1 MKMSDDP
8 IEDVFSYVERAY
20 LRLQA
25 GDILIRCLE
34 DNSILPIQQ
43 IVEGLI
49 LAGPQSLE
57 ELRQVMAETTA
68 RKLQV
73 EDDLSQVY
81 RDMKRVLLEYGV
93 IFPNREDFRD
103 TLTLT
108 PMEILVLMKNQGVE
122 ESGSQAACLR
132 VFQDSRDIINNLNN
146 HLGLLSEIEKYIR
159 DWLYSLTYQQT
170 RQRRPNV
177 TNGVL

>member
-1 MKMSDDP
+1 
-8 IEDVFSYVERAY
+8 
-20 LRLQA
+20 
-25 GDILIRCLE
+25 
-34 DNSILPIQQ
+34 
-43 IVEGLI
+43 
-49 LAGPQSLE
+49 
-57 ELRQVMAETTA
+57 
-68 RKLQV
+68 
-73 EDDLSQVY
+73 
-81 RDMKRVLLEYGV
+81 
-93 IFPNREDFRD
+93 
-103 TLTLT
+103 
-108 PMEILVLMKNQGVE
+108 MEILVLMKNQGVD